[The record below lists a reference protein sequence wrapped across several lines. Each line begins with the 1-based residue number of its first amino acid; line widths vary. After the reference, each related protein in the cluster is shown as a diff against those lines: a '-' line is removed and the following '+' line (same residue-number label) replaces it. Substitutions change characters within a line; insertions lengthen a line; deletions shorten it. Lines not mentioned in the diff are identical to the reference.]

1 MMAALFGRTVV
12 KMLLVNGAYLQL
24 QDWAGNTAVSL
35 VRLQANSRMAALLMQ
50 AATAGDPPLAQDRSF
65 ANIPYIW
72 SSTMKYRQ
80 HFQSLIDEIRREG
93 RYRVFTDLERD
104 ADRPPYALWR
114 RMGRPVAVVVWC
126 SNDYLGMGRH
136 PRVVEAMTS
145 SARRHGTGAGGTRNI
160 AGNSHAVIEL
170 EAEIADLHR
179 KPAALVFSSGY
190 VANEAS
196 LGTLGRVLPD
206 CVIFSDEKNHASMI
220 SGIRG
225 SRAEKQIFRHN
236 DVDHLEALLRQAAP
250 SRPKIIAFESL
261 YSMDGDVAPL
271 ARICNLA
278 DRFDALTYL
287 DEVHAVGL
295 YGGHGA
301 GIAEREGL
309 MHRVDVIEGT
319 LAKGFGVV
327 GGYIAA
333 DALICD
339 TIRSAASSY
348 IFTTTM
354 PPPVASAA
362 CQSVRYLKQSN
373 TERLAHQRQVQKTRS
388 ALRAVRIPTL
398 ASDTHIIPIPVGDP
412 VLCRKASELLL
423 DQFAIYLQPINYPT
437 VARGTERLRITPTPY
452 HDDQLIRNLATA
464 LREVWERLGLP
475 LAVGEEACAA
485 SEIVRPAH
493 PPCSL
498 VQIHD
503 GISRTGA
510 GPPALTN

>member
-1 MMAALFGRTVV
+1 MSNEALRF
-12 KMLLVNGAYLQL
+12 Y
-24 QDWAGNTAVSL
+24 
-35 VRLQANSRMAALLMQ
+35 RLDQWPGIADLPHTRDMSRM
-50 AATAGDPPLAQDRSF
+50 TSSPPAEHTSIACEHPIIR
-65 ANIPYIW
+65 

-80 HFQSLIDEIRREG
+80 YFDSTIEAICREG

-114 RMGRPVAVVVWC
+114 KAGRPVEIVIWC

-136 PRVVEAMTS
+136 PLVVEAMAS

-160 AGNSHAVIEL
+160 AGNSHAVVEL
-170 EAEIADLHR
+170 EAEIASLHR

-196 LGTLGRVLPD
+196 LGTLGTILPN

-220 SGIRG
+220 SGIRS
-225 SRAEKQIFRHN
+225 SRAEKRIFRHN
-236 DVDHLEALLRQAAP
+236 DVDHLESLLRQTAP
-250 SRPKIIAFESL
+250 DRPRIIAFESL
-261 YSMDGDVAPL
+261 YSMDGDIAPL
-271 ARICNLA
+271 ARICDLA
-278 DRFDALTYL
+278 DRFNALTYL

-295 YGGHGA
+295 YGSHGA

-309 MHRVDVIEGT
+309 LHRVDVIEGT

-339 TIRSAASSY
+339 TIRSAASSF

-362 CQSVRYLKQSN
+362 AQSIRYLKQSN
-373 TERLAHQRQVQKTRS
+373 AERLAHQRQVQKTRT
-388 ALRAVRIPTL
+388 ALRAARIPTL
-398 ASDTHIIPIPVGDP
+398 ACDSHIIPVPVGDP
-412 VLCRKASELLL
+412 VVCRKASELLL

-437 VARGTERLRITPTPY
+437 VPKGTERLRITPTPF
-452 HDDQLIRNLATA
+452 HDGQLILNLAAA

-475 LAVGEEACAA
+475 LAGGKERFAPIRGREASSSAEAGA
-485 SEIVRPAH
+485 S
-493 PPCSL
+493 L
-498 VQIHD
+498 
-503 GISRTGA
+503 G
-510 GPPALTN
+510 